1 MRLTRGRVTI
11 VAAIAMLAGAAWAT
25 VRAQGL
31 GPSSSGSLAELTA
44 EVRQLR
50 TVIQEAGRS
59 QTQIQ
64 ALSIS
69 LTAQHSRLNQVSA
82 RLDKSEEELQA
93 ASAKTAEAAKIVEEF
108 QRQLTR
114 TTLTAEERS
123 RAEGYVREGKVD
135 VDRLLAEEN
144 RIRQRQAELLAAFR
158 ADEARWLELVAKLD
172 EIIKR

>member
-1 MRLTRGRVTI
+1 MKLTRRTVTTA
-11 VAAIAMLAGAAWAT
+11 AAIAVLVGAAWVT

-64 ALSIS
+64 ALSIA

-82 RLDKSEEELQA
+82 RLDKSEEELQGA
-93 ASAKTAEAAKIVEEF
+93 AAKTAEASKIVEEF

-114 TTLTAEERS
+114 TTTSAEDRS
-123 RAEGYVREGKVD
+123 RAENYVREGKVD

-144 RIRQRQAELLAAFR
+144 RIRQRQTELLAAFR
-158 ADEARWLELVAKLD
+158 TEEARWLELVATLD

>member
-1 MRLTRGRVTI
+1 MRLTRGTVTMA
-11 VAAIAMLAGAAWAT
+11 AAIAILIGAAWAT

-31 GPSSSGSLAELTA
+31 GQSSSGSLAELTA

-82 RLDKSEEELQA
+82 RLDKNEEELQA
-93 ASAKTAEAAKIVEEF
+93 ASAKSAEAA
-108 QRQLTR
+108 
-114 TTLTAEERS
+114 
-123 RAEGYVREGKVD
+123 
-135 VDRLLAEEN
+135 
-144 RIRQRQAELLAAFR
+144 
-158 ADEARWLELVAKLD
+158 
-172 EIIKR
+172 